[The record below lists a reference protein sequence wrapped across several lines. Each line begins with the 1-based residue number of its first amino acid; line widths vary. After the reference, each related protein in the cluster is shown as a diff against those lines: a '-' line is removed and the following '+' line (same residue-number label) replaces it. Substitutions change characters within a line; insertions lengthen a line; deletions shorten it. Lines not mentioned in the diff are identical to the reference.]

1 MVTVRVIVTAP
12 FRAVWFLITLP
23 FLFILWLLALL
34 RRAVWAIVR
43 YAHTSFVSVCACGL
57 QTHAWPVG

>member
-1 MVTVRVIVTAP
+1 MLRVVITAP

-23 FLFILWLLALL
+23 FLLILWLLALL

-43 YAHTSFVSVCACGL
+43 YAHTVIACVRV
-57 QTHAWPVG
+57 AFYRRAA